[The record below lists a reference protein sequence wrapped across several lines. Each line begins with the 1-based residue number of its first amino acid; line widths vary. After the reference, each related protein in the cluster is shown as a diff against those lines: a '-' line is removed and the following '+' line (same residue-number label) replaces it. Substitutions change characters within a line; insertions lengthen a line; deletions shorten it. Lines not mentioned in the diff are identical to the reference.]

1 MSTLPTHS
9 KSLTRHPPSPTLS
22 LTSLPLPSASPPY
35 HLIRT
40 HATTLTSGE
49 LTWPE
54 PLSLPTSIP
63 GFDLAGTVVVAPPDS
78 PFQPGEKVY
87 ALTSFSRQGNAREYS
102 VALTEELA
110 TMPRG
115 VTWEEAASVPLSAL
129 SAWQALFVHAGLSAP
144 GKEGGESA
152 GRKRVLVTAAAGG
165 VGVWAVQ
172 LARAAGAEV
181 VGTCGAANGEFVR
194 GLGADEVLDYKVTD
208 LKEWVGAEEGRRFD
222 VTLDCVGGK
231 TLEDAWTCVKDG
243 GVVISVAQPP
253 ETMKP
258 TEGIRTDVRSV
269 WFIVESNGQQLGE
282 IKRLVEDGK
291 CKGVVD
297 SVWEIENW
305 EKALE
310 RLKGGHTRG
319 KVVLKLAE

>member
-1 MSTLPTHS
+1 
-9 KSLTRHPPSPTLS
+9 
-22 LTSLPLPSASPPY
+22 
-35 HLIRT
+35 
-40 HATTLTSGE
+40 
-49 LTWPE
+49 
-54 PLSLPTSIP
+54 
-63 GFDLAGTVVVAPPDS
+63 
-78 PFQPGEKVY
+78 
-87 ALTSFSRQGNAREYS
+87 
-102 VALTEELA
+102 
-110 TMPRG
+110 MPRG
-115 VTWEEAASVPLSAL
+115 VAWEEAASVPLSAL
-129 SAWQALFVHAGLSAP
+129 SAWQALFVHAGLSAS
-144 GKEGGESA
+144 GKEGGENA
-152 GRKRVLVTAAAGG
+152 RRKRVLVTAAAGG

-222 VTLDCVGGK
+222 VVLDCAGGK

-253 ETMKP
+253 ETKKP
-258 TEGIRTDVRSV
+258 TENVRKDVRSV
-269 WFIVESNGQQLGE
+269 WFIVEPSRQQLGE
-282 IKRLVEDGK
+282 IMRLVENGK